1 MCVCVCTEERIR
13 TSHPRTPP
21 YRADPSFS
29 VCVGPCPVSVI
40 IGPHYIGTDQSP
52 HVRTSVDN
60 LAESACIRTHVN
72 VPLHG
77 HARAAEKIGRP
88 PGNVQTHLT
97 NYTHES
103 NPFQPDP
110 SPTPVSRFPRKG
122 GRNEYSLGFG
132 RVTAR
137 HFMLIGENIVQSV
150 RTRKFM
156 ARFDA

>member
-1 MCVCVCTEERIR
+1 MADRRVDFGRVCVCTEERIR
-13 TSHPRTPP
+13 TSHPRPRTPP

-72 VPLHG
+72 VSLHG
-77 HARAAEKIGRP
+77 HARAAKIGRP
-88 PGNVQTHLT
+88 LGNVQTHLT

-110 SPTPVSRFPRKG
+110 IPPPVSTVFHG
-122 GRNEYSLGFG
+122 GRNAMTLNTVLSD
-132 RVTAR
+132 
-137 HFMLIGENIVQSV
+137 S
-150 RTRKFM
+150 
-156 ARFDA
+156 DA